1 MCKKLFGIML
11 VMNTPQRKKILVV
24 LSMNDEG
31 NRKKLAGIFD
41 YTRDNVHWEI
51 TITEPQSVK
60 SPKAFS
66 RQHGILLGDLIDAS
80 IPKSIPVVAMFR
92 PAYDRKSWKN
102 RNMSHIYLDNTD
114 VGRIAAEQ
122 FVNAGFT
129 SFAYIN
135 TPSLTIWSEERAAAF
150 RAALPEG
157 SPCRVWPENGFSSL
171 SEWLADLPKRT
182 AILAA
187 EDTVARDAMQI
198 CNAIG
203 IAIPKDLAFI
213 GVDNDE
219 LLCTSCCTPL
229 TSIEPDFRR
238 SGFMT
243 AKILDDMISKDSS
256 HCITERYG
264 VNRIIERAS
273 SCYPEQH
280 RDGRIDKALS
290 MIRAKSHEHI
300 QVHDVAIAIN
310 MSRRSA
316 ELMFR
321 KELGRSI
328 GYMIRSTRL
337 DAMMKKLKESRTSIS
352 DICAESG
359 FQSESYAKRA
369 FKARFGK
376 PMSLFR
382 L

>member
-1 MCKKLFGIML
+1 ML
-11 VMNTPQRKKILVV
+11 VMNTAQRKKILVV

-41 YTRDNVHWEI
+41 YTRDNVQWEI
-51 TITEPQSVK
+51 TVAEPQTVDNIKPLSK
-60 SPKAFS
+60 L
-66 RQHGILLGDLIDAS
+66 HGIILGNRINVRIPSS
-80 IPKSIPVVAMFR
+80 IPIVAMFR
-92 PAYDRKSWKN
+92 HGNTDRKKKI
-102 RNMSHIYLDNTD
+102 SHIFMDNTD
-114 VGRIAAEQ
+114 VGRIAANL
-122 FVNAGFT
+122 FSSSGFT
-129 SFAYIN
+129 SFAFIN
-135 TPSLTIWSEERAAAF
+135 APSIPIWSKERAEAF
-150 RAALPEG
+150 RAALSRE
-157 SPCRVWPENGFSSL
+157 SPCRIWPEEGFSDL
-171 SEWLADLPKRT
+171 AEWLADLPKRT

-243 AKILDDMISKDSS
+243 AKILDDMISKDGSY
-256 HCITERYG
+256 CITERYG

>member
-1 MCKKLFGIML
+1 ML
-11 VMNTPQRKKILVV
+11 VMNIAQRKKILVV

-41 YTRDNVHWEI
+41 YTRDNVQWEI
-51 TITEPQSVK
+51 TVAEPQTVDNIKPLSK
-60 SPKAFS
+60 L
-66 RQHGILLGDLIDAS
+66 HGIILGNRINVRIPSS
-80 IPKSIPVVAMFR
+80 IPIVAMFR
-92 PAYDRKSWKN
+92 HGNTDRKKKI
-102 RNMSHIYLDNTD
+102 SHIFMDNTD
-114 VGRIAAEQ
+114 VGRIAANL
-122 FVNAGFT
+122 FSSSGFT
-129 SFAYIN
+129 SFAFIN
-135 TPSLTIWSEERAAAF
+135 APSIPIWSKERAEAF
-150 RAALPEG
+150 RAALSRE
-157 SPCRVWPENGFSSL
+157 SPCRKWPEEGFSDL
-171 SEWLADLPKRT
+171 AEWLADLPKRT

-243 AKILDDMISKDSS
+243 AKILDDMISKDGSY
-256 HCITERYG
+256 CITERYG

-273 SCYPEQH
+273 SCYHEQH

>member
-1 MCKKLFGIML
+1 MFRHGKAD
-11 VMNTPQRKKILVV
+11 RKKKI
-24 LSMNDEG
+24 
-31 NRKKLAGIFD
+31 
-41 YTRDNVHWEI
+41 
-51 TITEPQSVK
+51 
-60 SPKAFS
+60 
-66 RQHGILLGDLIDAS
+66 
-80 IPKSIPVVAMFR
+80 
-92 PAYDRKSWKN
+92 
-102 RNMSHIYLDNTD
+102 SHIFLDNTD
-114 VGRIAAEQ
+114 VGRIAADL
-122 FVNAGFT
+122 FTSSGFT

-135 TPSLTIWSEERAAAF
+135 TPSMQIWSEERAEAF
-150 RAALPEG
+150 RSALPEA
-157 SPCRVWPENGFSSL
+157 SPFRVWPEDGFSDL
-171 SEWLADLPKRT
+171 AKWLADLPKHT

-243 AKILDDMISKDSS
+243 AKILDDMISKDSTI
-256 HCITERYG
+256 CITERYG

-273 SCYPEQH
+273 SYNLKQH
-280 RDGRIDKALS
+280 CDIRINKALS
-290 MIRAKSHEHI
+290 IIHAQSHEHI
-300 QVHDVAIAIN
+300 QVHDVAKAIN

-321 KELGRSI
+321 NELGSSI
-328 GYMIRSTRL
+328 GYVIRATRL
-337 DAMMKKLKESRTSIS
+337 DTMMKKLKETSISIS
-352 DICAESG
+352 DICAKSG

-376 PMSLFR
+376 TMSAFR
-382 L
+382 IQNHVAS

>member
-1 MCKKLFGIML
+1 MAGMNDSMPKKVL
-11 VMNTPQRKKILVV
+11 VI
-24 LSMNDEG
+24 LSMNDEA

-66 RQHGILLGDLIDAS
+66 RLHGILLGELVDAN

-92 PAYDRKSWKN
+92 PAHDRKSWKN

-135 TPSLTIWSEERAAAF
+135 TPSLPIWSEERAAAF

-157 SPCRVWPENGFSSL
+157 SPCRVWPENGFSNL
-171 SEWLADLPKRT
+171 PEWLADLPKRT
-182 AILAA
+182 AILAS
-187 EDTVARDAMQI
+187 EDTVARDAMLM
-198 CNAIG
+198 CNAQG
-203 IAIPKDLAFI
+203 IEIPRDLAFI
-213 GVDNDE
+213 SVDNDE
-219 LLCTSCCTPL
+219 LLCTTCRTPL

-238 SGFMT
+238 SGFIT
-243 AKILDDMISKDSS
+243 AKILDEMMSAR
-256 HCITERYG
+256 HPLCITERYG
-264 VNRIIERAS
+264 VNRIIIRS
-273 SCYPEQH
+273 SSIYPDRQNDSRLE
-280 RDGRIDKALS
+280 KAIS
-290 MIRAKSHEHI
+290 MIRTRSHEHI
-300 QVHDVAIAIN
+300 RVGDVAKAVN

-321 KELGRSI
+321 QRLNRSI
-328 GYMIRSTRL
+328 GEVIRATRL
-337 DAMMKKLKESRTSIS
+337 DAMMQRLKESRASIS
-352 DICAESG
+352 DICIESG
-359 FQSESYAKRA
+359 FASESYAKRA

-376 PMSLFR
+376 TMSDFR
-382 L
+382 RMDPKTKR

>member
-1 MCKKLFGIML
+1 MTA
-11 VMNTPQRKKILVV
+11 MNTPQRKKILVV

-41 YTRDNVHWEI
+41 YTRDNVQWEI
-51 TITEPQSVK
+51 TVAEPQTVDNIK
-60 SPKAFS
+60 PLS
-66 RQHGILLGDLIDAS
+66 RLHGIILGNRINVRIPSS
-80 IPKSIPVVAMFR
+80 IPIVAMFR
-92 PAYDRKSWKN
+92 HGNADRKKKI
-102 RNMSHIYLDNTD
+102 SHIFMDNTD
-114 VGRIAAEQ
+114 VGRIAANL
-122 FVNAGFT
+122 FSSSGFT
-129 SFAYIN
+129 SFAFIN
-135 TPSLTIWSEERAAAF
+135 TPSIPMWSKERAEAF
-150 RAALPEG
+150 RAALSRE
-157 SPCRVWPENGFSSL
+157 SPCRIWPEDGFPDL
-171 SEWLADLPKRT
+171 AEWLADLPKRT

-243 AKILDDMISKDSS
+243 AKILDDMISKDGS

-280 RDGRIDKALS
+280 CDSRIDKALS

-300 QVHDVAIAIN
+300 QVHDVAKAIN